1 MSNSDND
8 IVCSPCVAIC
18 ALDADDICVGCYRS
32 GEEISEWGAMK
43 APERRKVLANVRERE
58 KASGNVMA

>member
-1 MSNSDND
+1 MTNSDND
-8 IVCSPCVAIC
+8 IVCTPCVAIC

-32 GEEISEWGAMK
+32 GDEINAWGK
-43 APERRKVLANVRERE
+43 ANGTERRQILANVKERE